1 MQSKKQNIILHPFM
15 LLKIANELHY
25 YNENIQ
31 NHFRLITHNYMES
44 ESEVYNKLNPCSAV
58 KYLTKLMLT
67 KNCNS
72 VAITQ

>member
-1 MQSKKQNIILHPFM
+1 
-15 LLKIANELHY
+15 
-25 YNENIQ
+25 
-31 NHFRLITHNYMES
+31 MES

-72 VAITQ
+72 ITITQ